1 MRKSALLVLLALPL
15 AAQSPP
21 RSPPQSPDAG
31 RAGASLD
38 VEEFRYAR
46 EILQREPGLAAL
58 TLDDAALA
66 HSHLGDLRIAD
77 SRGRQIPYLRERN
90 PDPLIVELFAP
101 EKVEDEARSRY
112 RLTMPHARLPEA
124 RLIVDTT
131 AGVFERSVR
140 LEGPLSRRGRPEW
153 VGTERIWRH
162 TEPGPAPPLTLD
174 VPAHAGKTIDLVLD
188 EGDNAPLPLG
198 PMRLHLE
205 TWTLRFFHP
214 GGRGV
219 RLLYGREG
227 LGEPR
232 YDLSLIAA
240 QLDPTRAREVTL
252 APEPPA
258 ERVNDPTRVPRGLF
272 WGALVGAVAVLLL
285 VLARLVREEGTGDR
299 TL

>member
-1 MRKSALLVLLALPL
+1 MRRSALLVLLALPL
-15 AAQSPP
+15 AAQSPE
-21 RSPPQSPDAG
+21 AG
-31 RAGASLD
+31 RAGAPLD

-46 EILQREPGLAAL
+46 EILQREPGLATL
-58 TLDDAALA
+58 TLDDSALA

-90 PDPLIVELFAP
+90 PDPLIVELPAP
-101 EKVEDEARSRY
+101 ERVEDETRSRY
-112 RLTMPHARLPEA
+112 RLTMPHPRLPEA
-124 RLIVDTT
+124 RLLVDTT
-131 AGVFERSVR
+131 AGVFERSIH

-153 VGTERIWRH
+153 IGAARTWRH
-162 TEPGPAPPLTLD
+162 TESGPAPPLTLD
-174 VPAHAGKTIDLVLD
+174 VPDHAGKTVDLVLD

-198 PMRLHLE
+198 RMRLHLE

-219 RLLYGREG
+219 RLLYGRDR

-258 ERVNDPTRVPRGLF
+258 DRVNDPARVPRGLF

-285 VLARLVREEGTGDR
+285 VLARLVREEETGER
-299 TL
+299 SKG